1 MENYNQEFMKAL
13 EFSKKEN
20 LYETAPALN
29 AEVYIQEW
37 LMYDLG
43 PKIAENFTREGFVKF
58 LSSSDSALRLHH
70 LFKPIVDKLLNIDS
84 MITTGYVTAVND
96 ANEVEDFGRI
106 SEEEIKTS
114 LEKKIF
120 PEKLH
125 NWLTLPSGEIIDLAF
140 MTIYGLIYNEDS
152 LIGNIVAKDPRNFTG
167 GMEYHPMFVGEA
179 FYELCQFDFT
189 IDFDA
194 LDEEES

>member
-1 MENYNQEFMKAL
+1 MENYKEEFMKAI
-13 EFSKKEN
+13 EFSKQEN
-20 LYETAPALN
+20 LYDTAPTLN

-43 PKIAENFTREGFVKF
+43 PKIAENFTRDGFVKF

-70 LFKPIVDKLLNIDS
+70 IFKPIVDKLLNVDS
-84 MITTGYVTAVND
+84 IVTTGYVTAVND

-106 SEEEIKTS
+106 SEDEIQTS
-114 LEKKIF
+114 IKECSF

-125 NWLTLPSGEIIDLAF
+125 NWITLPSGEVIDLAF
-140 MTIYGLIYNEDS
+140 MTIYGLIYEEDS

-167 GMEYHPMFVGEA
+167 GMEYHPVIVGEK
-179 FYELCQFDFT
+179 FYEIFPFDFT

-194 LDEEES
+194 LTEEEA